1 MRDKIKDILK
11 EIFTDDVKLS
21 IDEELSKLYE
31 YIPNET
37 KCEDVSVILN
47 KKGECIALVCIPF
60 DCIQVY
66 LL

>member
-1 MRDKIKDILK
+1 MKDKIKDILK

-21 IDEELSKLYE
+21 IDKEISKLYE

-47 KKGECIALVCIPF
+47 KKGE
-60 DCIQVY
+60 
-66 LL
+66 